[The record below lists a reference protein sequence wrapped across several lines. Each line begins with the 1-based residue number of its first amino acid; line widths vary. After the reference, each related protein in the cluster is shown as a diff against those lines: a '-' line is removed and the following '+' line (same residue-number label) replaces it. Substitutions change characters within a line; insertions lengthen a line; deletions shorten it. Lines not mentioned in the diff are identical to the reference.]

1 MRIRFCLTDVRIR
14 RLTEEKNE
22 LCDQLRRVKLDL
34 EEERTKS
41 MFRERPVSVSTP
53 ASPNG
58 PVGGDLPEWQSKN
71 LNAFCTC
78 LIMGIHSDVIIW

>member
-1 MRIRFCLTDVRIR
+1 MHTILLIDVRIR

-41 MFRERPVSVSTP
+41 MFRERPTSVSTP

-58 PVGGDLPEWQSKN
+58 PVGGDLPEWQSKI
-71 LNAFCTC
+71 FVSFSKY
-78 LIMGIHSDVIIW
+78 LIMGIH